1 VADAQAFLDAILETP
16 DDDAHRLVYADW
28 LDDHGDAER
37 AEFIRAQ
44 VELAR
49 GVEDEPRRDSLRRRE
64 RELLLANELRWL
76 GPLGS
81 VLRRAAFVRGL
92 VERVTVRADRL
103 KEAVAHFRLAP
114 IRHLILLDVKEMA
127 EAAAL
132 PELRRITTLDL
143 RGDDTSLTVDG
154 LREIAG
160 SPHLA
165 GVTRLVLR
173 QIRLERPLAKA
184 LANTPGLSRLRTLDL
199 HGWSGRSPVE
209 PLARS
214 PYLAGLTTLI
224 LGGSDDHLGDHNAVK
239 LAAEGCRLTS
249 LRRLHVAHAM
259 LGDDG
264 ARALA
269 AAPHL
274 AGLERLDA
282 GGNDFTPAGRRALKV
297 RFGERV
303 RW

>member
-1 VADAQAFLDAILETP
+1 VADAQAFLDAILDAP

-28 LDDHGDAER
+28 LDDNGDAER
-37 AEFIRAQ
+37 AEFIRTQ
-44 VELAR
+44 IELAR
-49 GVEDEPRRDSLRRRE
+49 GVEDESRRDGLRRRE

-76 GPLGS
+76 GPLRS

-114 IRHLILLDVKEMA
+114 IRHLILLEAKEMA

-143 RGDDTSLTVDG
+143 RGESSSLTVEG
-154 LREIAG
+154 LREIAD

-173 QIRLERPLAKA
+173 QVRLEASHAKA
-184 LANTPGLSRLRTLDL
+184 LGNTPGLSRLRALDL
-199 HGWSGRSPVE
+199 YGWWGRSPVE
-209 PLARS
+209 RLARS
-214 PYLAGLTTLI
+214 PHLAGLTTLI
-224 LGGSDDHLGDHNAVK
+224 LGGSVEMADHDVVK
-239 LAAEGCRLTS
+239 LAADCRLPS
-249 LRRLHVAHAM
+249 LRRLHLAYGM
-259 LGDDG
+259 LGDDA

-269 AAPHL
+269 SAPHL

-282 GGNDFTPAGRRALKV
+282 GGNDFTRAGRRALKV